1 MDYRED
7 ARRLIQYL
15 WVFQHGPTG
24 KRLEITQGEWAVLA
38 YIDKK
43 GVTTPTQIAGAL
55 RLTTARIANILNSL
69 ERKGYVSRQHDSA
82 DRRKVFVTIT
92 LEGKKASR
100 EKTESVEND
109 MEELLRDLGPED
121 AQNFLEIKK
130 KIHDLARSR

>member
-1 MDYRED
+1 M
-7 ARRLIQYL
+7 
-15 WVFQHGPTG
+15 F
-24 KRLEITQGEWAVLA
+24 
-38 YIDKK
+38 
-43 GVTTPTQIAGAL
+43 
-55 RLTTARIANILNSL
+55 SL
-69 ERKGYVSRQHDSA
+69 SRQHDSA

-121 AQNFLEIKK
+121 AQNFLEIMK